1 MPTASTRLVYHK
13 CPDSAIR
20 KTQKELEGGFGGAL
34 DKSPVFVMIELVQ
47 TMQSAHVGCT
57 QPSKLFSV
65 PRISFRFNK
74 DFSQKSTS

>member
-1 MPTASTRLVYHK
+1 MAL
-13 CPDSAIR
+13 A
-20 KTQKELEGGFGGAL
+20 GAL
-34 DKSPVFVMIELVQ
+34 DRSSIFVMIELVQ

-74 DFSQKSTS
+74 ALSRNSTS